1 MSRLTWSKPNG
12 EWGVYGM
19 DLKGLPG
26 PVYGALLKLK
36 RMEDLIEHIN
46 ALATRDWEAELDLEE
61 LMSMSASSR
70 PRSEPRLTARRFIL
84 KRFCQRQ

>member
-12 EWGVYGM
+12 EWGVYGI

-46 ALATRDWEAELDLEE
+46 APTTRDWEAEMDVDE

-70 PRSEPRLTARRFIL
+70 PRSEPWLPVWRFIM
-84 KRFCQRQ
+84 KRFTGRT